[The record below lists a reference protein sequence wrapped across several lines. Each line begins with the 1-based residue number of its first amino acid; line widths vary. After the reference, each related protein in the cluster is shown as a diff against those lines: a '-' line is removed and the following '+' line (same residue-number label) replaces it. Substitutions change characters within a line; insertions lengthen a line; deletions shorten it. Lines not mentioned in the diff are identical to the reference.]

1 MVSVERISF
10 LTTGHQADERVIRD
24 YIVPS
29 MDRLDAIEGCDGV
42 RFSRFGQDTRYE
54 KSEVILG
61 IYGEYEAVI
70 ESERNRWDELVKE
83 GLVESWSRKGRPF
96 PNQSEEVQEVLR
108 DAYILG
114 SHMAA
119 NYFES
124 FDARPGL
131 VEEATDEDGR
141 RYGLWSAFHVLANN
155 MGYDAVE
162 ETDAYDILLRDRLLA
177 LTELRD
183 YDFVRDRIDDLQTEL
198 DELRETVDELEEQ
211 GGFEYYDGP
220 NE

>member
-10 LTTGHQADERVIRD
+10 VTTGHEADEQLIRE

-29 MDRLDAIEGCDGV
+29 LNRLETIEGCEGV

-61 IYGEYEAVI
+61 IYGEYEAVV
-70 ESERNRWDELVKE
+70 EAERERWDELVEE
-83 GLVESWSRKGRPF
+83 GFAESWSRKGMPFANRP
-96 PNQSEEVQEVLR
+96 EDVQEILGE
-108 DAYILG
+108 AYILG

-119 NYFES
+119 EYYET
-124 FDARPGL
+124 FDERPGL
-131 VEEATDEDGR
+131 VEEVTDDAGR

-155 MGYDAVE
+155 IGCDPE
-162 ETDAYDILLRDRLLA
+162 EEVDAYDILLRDRLIA
-177 LTELRD
+177 LTELRGH
-183 YDFVRDRIDDLQTEL
+183 DFVRTQIDELRAAL
-198 DELRETVDELEEQ
+198 DELEETVDELEEQ

-220 NE
+220 E